1 MAKLCALALPAR
13 LLVLSLNDAIASSST
28 RERSAAARASMM
40 RACSIDDDGDGDH
53 NRERRWASTDGALL
67 SIDARFVI

>member
-28 RERSAAARASMM
+28 RERSAAARASIM
-40 RACSIDDDGDGDH
+40 RACSIDDEGEGDH
-53 NRERRWASTDGALL
+53 NGGADG
-67 SIDARFVI
+67 R